1 MGREKELATLK
12 GAFDA
17 ACAGQ
22 GGLVMVVGE
31 PGIGK
36 TAICEQ
42 LGAYVAAAGG
52 RTLAGHC
59 YEEGSLALP
68 YLPFV
73 EALRS
78 YVLDRDA
85 AALRQEL
92 GAGAPDVARIV
103 PELRDRLQVEPSPPT
118 TPEEDRFRL
127 FQAVVAFLRNAATE
141 GAQRTPAEEREVPL
155 CLVLEDLHDADKGTL
170 DLLTHLGR
178 DLAAAHLLVVGTY
191 RDVEVDRAHP
201 LSGALAELRRGPA
214 FERIPLRGLT
224 PDEVQRMLTNIA
236 GQATPWP
243 LAEAVHRQTEGNPL
257 FIQEVFRYV
266 AEEGLLVPEQG
277 GWTVRTDILAERI
290 PEGLRDVIGKRLS
303 RLSDPCN
310 RVLAVAAVIGREFAL
325 ATLEAVAGV
334 SEEELAVALEEA
346 VRTAV
351 LEERAQ
357 VGGARYRFTHAF
369 FRQTLYEELIAPR
382 RLRLHQQVARA
393 LETQYA
399 GRLDDHAA
407 ELAEHFAHSSDPEAL
422 AKAVAFGERAA
433 QRATQVYAHGEAA
446 RLLDGALAVQEV
458 LDPHDTARRCDL
470 LLALAE
476 ALLAAGEQERAGTE
490 VLGEAFALAEA
501 LTDRRRA
508 LAACELAAGAVPK
521 PDTDPAY
528 RVWVERLDRYADP
541 DTNVRTFADLHL
553 ASLNQMAGR
562 LTEGWTFAA
571 RGYALAQR
579 LAERGV
585 GDLDQFYFA
594 AAVYADFGLLTGR
607 GAEALAA
614 AEAIAGAPRAG
625 VRAVWH
631 LSTALMLAGN
641 ALLAAGDRDRAE
653 PLWQELFELRE
664 RTQDAYTTQF
674 GANLRPTIALLD
686 GRLDDV
692 LELTSGL
699 ERGDF
704 FGFSQAAP
712 WDRAAALAYL
722 GRHDEALTLPPTL
735 PDDLAGGH
743 EEHYAL
749 REGARGRDARPPARA
764 QR

>member
-1 MGREKELATLK
+1 
-12 GAFDA
+12 
-17 ACAGQ
+17 
-22 GGLVMVVGE
+22 MVVGE

-36 TAICEQ
+36 TAICDQ
-42 LGAYVAAAGG
+42 LGAHVAAAGG

-103 PELRDRLQVEPSPPT
+103 PDLRDRLQVEPSSPT

-127 FQAVVAFLRNAATE
+127 FQAVVAFLRSAA
-141 GAQRTPAEEREVPL
+141 AEVPL

-170 DLLTHLGR
+170 ELLTHLGR
-178 DLAAAHLLVVGTY
+178 DLAAAHLLVLGTY

-277 GWTVRTDILAERI
+277 GWTVTTDILAERI

-407 ELAEHFAHSSDPEAL
+407 ELAEHFAQSSEPEAL
-422 AKAVAFGERAA
+422 TKAVAFGERAA

-446 RLLDGALAVQEV
+446 RLLEGALAVQEV
-458 LDPHDTARRCDL
+458 LDPHDTARRC
-470 LLALAE
+470 ATSCS
-476 ALLAAGEQERAGTE
+476 RSRRPCWR
-490 VLGEAFALAEA
+490 LGSPSGPARRFC
-501 LTDRRRA
+501 RRR
-508 LAACELAAGAVPK
+508 LPWPRRC
-521 PDTDPAY
+521 
-528 RVWVERLDRYADP
+528 
-541 DTNVRTFADLHL
+541 
-553 ASLNQMAGR
+553 
-562 LTEGWTFAA
+562 
-571 RGYALAQR
+571 
-579 LAERGV
+579 
-585 GDLDQFYFA
+585 
-594 AAVYADFGLLTGR
+594 
-607 GAEALAA
+607 
-614 AEAIAGAPRAG
+614 AIAGGPWQRARWASG
-625 VRAVWH
+625 QSRISPPTPPTVTGSSG
-631 LSTALMLAGN
+631 STAT
-641 ALLAAGDRDRAE
+641 
-653 PLWQELFELRE
+653 PT
-664 RTQDAYTTQF
+664 RTRTPASS
-674 GANLRPTIALLD
+674 PT
-686 GRLDDV
+686 
-692 LELTSGL
+692 
-699 ERGDF
+699 
-704 FGFSQAAP
+704 
-712 WDRAAALAYL
+712 
-722 GRHDEALTLPPTL
+722 PTL
-735 PDDLAGGH
+735 RLS
-743 EEHYAL
+743 
-749 REGARGRDARPPARA
+749 RG
-764 QR
+764 